1 MKLFDLRDKNNYVT
15 ELIKIE
21 NFTSI
26 EEALDRINKYIEGTD
41 DLSDYE
47 ESDLFY
53 TSDKNGKDY
62 KYVYTGGDGQCSFVE
77 SLDEFSENYTTEEK
91 WGVYSSIEIK

>member
-1 MKLFDLRDKNNYVT
+1 MKLFDLRDKDNYVT

-21 NFTSI
+21 DFTTI
-26 EEALDRINKYIEGTD
+26 EEALDRINKHIEGTD

-47 ESDLFY
+47 ECDLFY
-53 TSDKNGKDY
+53 TTDKNGRDY
-62 KYVYTGGDGQCSFVE
+62 KYVHTADDGQCSFVE

-91 WGVYSSIEIK
+91 WGVYSFIEIK